1 MVRPGN
7 ALGVPCRGNCGR
19 KEWIRAVCKSERDH
33 GEEPDLRCKE
43 GGDEGRYHETE
54 EEESVLGRHDS

>member
-1 MVRPGN
+1 MLQEYHPEVAVEERSEQEQYVR
-7 ALGVPCRGNCGR
+7 V
-19 KEWIRAVCKSERDH
+19 KETTEKNPIYDVN
-33 GEEPDLRCKE
+33 KE